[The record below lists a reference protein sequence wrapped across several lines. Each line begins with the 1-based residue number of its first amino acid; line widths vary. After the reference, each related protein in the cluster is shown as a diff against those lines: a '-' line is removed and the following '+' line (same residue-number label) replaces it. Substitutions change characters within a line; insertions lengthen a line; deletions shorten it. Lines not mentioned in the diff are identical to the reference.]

1 MEKNRRLITQKEPN
15 NFFLKKY
22 ITDLNKDSAF
32 MKNIYV
38 LNILK
43 INNHLPFKISH
54 LSIYVNLLIIYI
66 YIYLYKKDG
75 Y

>member
-1 MEKNRRLITQKEPN
+1 
-15 NFFLKKY
+15 
-22 ITDLNKDSAF
+22 

-38 LNILK
+38 LNFLK